1 MAQTAGWVAEFDQFT
16 PVGPVDLTGG
26 VEGPEH
32 DIASLQSMGAQG
44 KPSKGE
50 GGSTSTVEEL
60 QAEMKLLNWHK
71 LANEAALKVGG
82 GSVGQP
88 ESCSFFF
95 FGVVREGRRLIDWSA
110 GRQTKSIAP
119 PCFMVEEETNALTYS
134 FLGSLVDSLVH
145 ERTNERMLQAALIRT
160 KKLRGAEKAIAKQTL
175 QDKAAWMQ
183 QVIEEEQKKPLQVS
197 KEFIT
202 SYEAQERRDG
212 YDALTV

>member
-71 LANEAALKVGG
+71 LANEAALKVGPWVRGSTGELFFLFFRGGERGAAVDRLVG
-82 GSVGQP
+82 GSANKINRSSLFYG
-88 ESCSFFF
+88 
-95 FGVVREGRRLIDWSA
+95 GGRNECVDLLIPWLP
-110 GRQTKSIAP
+110 R
-119 PCFMVEEETNALTYS
+119 
-134 FLGSLVDSLVH
+134 
-145 ERTNERMLQAALIRT
+145 
-160 KKLRGAEKAIAKQTL
+160 
-175 QDKAAWMQ
+175 
-183 QVIEEEQKKPLQVS
+183 
-197 KEFIT
+197 
-202 SYEAQERRDG
+202 
-212 YDALTV
+212 